1 MTTNPYTALTQMKYQ
16 RGPIPLHAFD
26 PADLTAGDSSAAEF
40 DWSMLQAERVADVDD
55 PAFEEGYHFL
65 HDEFHSRAEMES
77 REVIAQRLKWDP
89 SKSENGL
96 ALLYEMLVITS
107 QEEVAA
113 VRDHTAIVAVQ
124 SPHAPAVVHLSHVL
138 VEKSWRGTGLGAWLR
153 TLPIDTARGCM
164 KAAGRSE
171 FGPIVLVGEM
181 EHPSDVSQVARLR
194 AYERA
199 GFLKID
205 PARVPYH
212 QPDFRS
218 PSEIDSTG
226 LKPLPMALVVRRV
239 GLEEEKEISGGE
251 VREIVSSL
259 YRMFEMGF
267 RKQDMAGLWREV
279 NERYP
284 GMDEMIALVPPTR
297 S

>member
-1 MTTNPYTALTQMKYQ
+1 MKYQ
-16 RGPIPLHAFD
+16 RGTIPLHAFD
-26 PADLTAGDSSAAEF
+26 PVDLTAGDQIAARF
-40 DWSMLQAERVADVDD
+40 DWSMLQADRVVDEAD
-55 PAFEEGYHFL
+55 PAFEAGYRFL
-65 HDEFHSRAEMES
+65 YDEFHPRGEMES
-77 REVIAQRLKWDP
+77 REVIANRLKWDP
-89 SKSENGL
+89 AKPENGL

-113 VRDHTAIVAVQ
+113 VRDHTAIVDVDH
-124 SPHAPAVVHLSHVL
+124 PHAPAVVHLSHVL

-181 EHPSDVSQVARLR
+181 EHPCDASQVTRLR

-205 PARVPYH
+205 PARVPYY

-218 PSEIDSTG
+218 ASEIDSTG
-226 LKPLPMALVVRRV
+226 LQPIPMALVVRRV
-239 GLEEEKEISGGE
+239 GLEDEREITGGE
-251 VREIVSSL
+251 VRGIVSAL

-267 RKQDMAGLWREV
+267 RKQDMAGLWTQLD
-279 NERYP
+279 ERYP
-284 GMDEMIALVPPTR
+284 KNDEMVSLVPPTR
-297 S
+297 